1 MASQYGGLYTC
12 NHCGAT
18 VVIEY
23 SSDRRRRKA
32 DYGALKDWH
41 YYDAVGL
48 LCPKCRSKWDPL
60 IQWLKNKFEAQEED
74 INMLNF
80 EDEMK
85 AVKKGYVVMS
95 LDDYNELRDEIAAAN
110 MRAYEAEQTANRRM
124 AGLLTV
130 KKKKYGDRAIEIE
143 FNEAAIRDLAT
154 EVMYATFS
162 IEELAGYKVREID
175 RMSLYD
181 ATLADYK
188 PDPVEQTDDE

>member
-1 MASQYGGLYTC
+1 
-12 NHCGAT
+12 
-18 VVIEY
+18 
-23 SSDRRRRKA
+23 
-32 DYGALKDWH
+32 
-41 YYDAVGL
+41 
-48 LCPKCRSKWDPL
+48 
-60 IQWLKNKFEAQEED
+60 
-74 INMLNF
+74 MLNF

-143 FNEAAIRDLAT
+143 FNEAAIRDLAA
-154 EVMYATFS
+154 EIMYATFS
-162 IEELAGYKVREID
+162 IEELAGYKIREAD

-181 ATLADYK
+181 ATLADYR
-188 PDPVEQTDDE
+188 PDPTEADTED